1 MPTPFINFTI
11 DYIISKYDI
20 NNPSQKQKALLET
33 NDYLK
38 SLGVIYQDEY
48 KRYIAQKL
56 NIRESLVKTSTDNV
70 RPTEVNLS
78 KIDIAELCIIRS
90 ILEKPQRLDSVLD
103 IVDSSMFEY
112 HRNEFELLI
121 SDINHQSFNGI
132 LLNEKLEIYDDERL
146 KNELILL
153 LHKFYTKKN

>member
-146 KNELILL
+146 KKMN
-153 LHKFYTKKN
+153 